1 MKFHLL
7 FTVSTLFSVFTIAQ
21 NKFPLPMVGNWKG
34 TLLWYQ
40 SGKTTAQTVPME
52 LRIQPNKDS
61 VGQYTWNLIYG
72 EAKED
77 NRPYILQ
84 PVDTSKGHWVI
95 DERNGIVLDQ
105 YWLGNKFSGSFSV
118 GKSTI
123 VNSYWIEKGQL
134 HIEFFSLST
143 DAISTTGEGTED
155 SPRVLSYAVRGYQ
168 KAILS
173 KQ

>member
-1 MKFHLL
+1 MKFQVLFIVSLL
-7 FTVSTLFSVFTIAQ
+7 ATTASKAQ
-21 NKFPLPMVGNWKG
+21 TNFPAALVGNWKG

-40 SGKTTAQTVPME
+40 PGKSTPQNVPME

-72 EAKED
+72 VAKED

-84 PVDTSKGHWVI
+84 SVDTAKGHWAI
-95 DERNGIVLDQ
+95 DERNGIILDQ

-134 HIEFFSLST
+134 HVEFFSLST

-155 SPRVLSYAVRGYQ
+155 SPRVLSYALRGYQ